1 MGLNMLDEVDTYY
14 VGTMS
19 PGLLNQAI
27 EDVRPTVIAE
37 ARLAANGRTISLFA
51 RKTLEGNQSFAHVFV
66 RHDAE
71 PLSPPELTKTRT
83 RVTEDYKMG
92 VYDSPHIGN

>member
-1 MGLNMLDEVDTYY
+1 MRNEVDTYY
-14 VGTMS
+14 VGPMP

-27 EDVRPTVIAE
+27 DDVRDAVIAE
-37 ARLAANGRTISLFA
+37 GRLAANGQTISLFA
-51 RKTLEGNQSFAHVFV
+51 RKTLEGNDSFAHVFI
-66 RHDAE
+66 RQGED

-92 VYDSPHIGN
+92 VYDSPIIGT